1 MIGIDTGTG
10 IGTETG
16 DEIDTVL
23 AIGILMFAVIFI
35 LDSVSRGKDEDE
47 DDVIDSI
54 KVVEETEEVEAIVAE
69 ERGA

>member
-10 IGTETG
+10 TGTETG

-35 LDSVSRGKDEDE
+35 LDSVSIGKDEDE

>member
-10 IGTETG
+10 TGTEMG

-35 LDSVSRGKDEDE
+35 LDSVSRGKDED
-47 DDVIDSI
+47 DVIDSI